1 LSGAIL
7 KDSRREIMFICDGD
21 FIITWVRVL
30 MGAFVWLKSIR
41 DDGVRR
47 FANRRECGRRFATIA
62 DIPFSCPGFC
72 YTSAGSGGHGA
83 PVARWCSPV
92 L

>member
-1 LSGAIL
+1 GVVSGRDTYFEVPL
-7 KDSRREIMFICDGD
+7 LR
-21 FIITWVRVL
+21 IIQAFEVQVCKQSYIVVL

-47 FANRRECGRRFATIA
+47 FANRVRQIIDRTPAIDGPRI
-62 DIPFSCPGFC
+62 
-72 YTSAGSGGHGA
+72 A